1 MPFEGAFAEPS
12 SNRGPGNDT
21 GVRYDTGRWL
31 IDLNHWYEGLPD
43 TRRVFVYPA
52 VLVAA
57 GFVNTR
63 LTGAPIGWVSVS
75 ALAALI
81 AVRRSY
87 VSGWLAARVPAGGQV
102 ADTRPRAVAAPVPPA
117 PAAIAKPEPVRP
129 AVVAPAAAPEIR
141 VPAPAAVASASVQPI
156 ARAVPE
162 PPVQPAPAPK
172 PVVRVVG
179 SDRHTARART
189 GQPRER
195 GPPRQRRQAR
205 ERSPRPQARGEV
217 RQAQAWRQASVA
229 RPERNTRIDAAGG
242 LDGFL
247 PARRRVSAQFRVIL
261 DARVRA

>member
-1 MPFEGAFAEPS
+1 MTLAD
-12 SNRGPGNDT
+12 R
-21 GVRYDTGRWL
+21 L

-102 ADTRPRAVAAPVPPA
+102 ADTSPRAVAAPVPPA
-117 PAAIAKPEPVRP
+117 PAVVAKPEPVRP
-129 AVVAPAAAPEIR
+129 AVVAPAAPVAAER
-141 VPAPAAVASASVQPI
+141 VPAPAAAAPASVQPV

-172 PVVRVVG
+172 PVVRVEAA
-179 SDRHTARART
+179 TAAPPAPAQDNHAKDDNHAK
-189 GQPRER
+189 GGKR
-195 GPPRQRRQAR
+195 GNAPPGRKHEGKSGKRK
-205 ERSPRPQARGEV
+205 PGDKHP
-217 RQAQAWRQASVA
+217 
-229 RPERNTRIDAAGG
+229 
-242 LDGFL
+242 
-247 PARRRVSAQFRVIL
+247 
-261 DARVRA
+261 